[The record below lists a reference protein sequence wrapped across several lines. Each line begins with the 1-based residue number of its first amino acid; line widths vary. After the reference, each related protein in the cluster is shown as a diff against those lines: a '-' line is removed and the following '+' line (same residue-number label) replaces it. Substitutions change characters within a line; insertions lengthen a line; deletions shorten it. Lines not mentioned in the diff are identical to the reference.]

1 MYKEYRKNIN
11 SVRKFHDELNVQ
23 KKQKNTFLNL
33 HSLLKFSKIETHIFK

>member
-23 KKQKNTFLNL
+23 KKTKEYLFEFTFIIEVFKNRNQY
-33 HSLLKFSKIETHIFK
+33 I